1 MKNGLALLGIAL
13 IMALSLLTFAY
24 ADQTPAARS
33 TDAPALGSGQSGQ
46 SDADTGIPS
55 GQSKKHRK
63 SGESSMGVDKDRGS
77 AGKGS
82 QGEDF
87 GMGSGS
93 KSEAPASKSKE
104 GSNPT
109 LDKSGKGSASRG

>member
-1 MKNGLALLGIAL
+1 MKNGLALLGIAV
-13 IMALSLLTFAY
+13 IMALSLLTFAN

-33 TDAPALGSGQSGQ
+33 TDAPGLGSGQSGQ
-46 SDADTGIPS
+46 SDADTGI
-55 GQSKKHRK
+55 QSKKHRK

-109 LDKSGKGSASRG
+109 LDKSGKGSASGG